1 VARAAATAPPPR
13 HSPRPPDLLLDGLA
27 ALYTLGYAAALPI
40 LRQALAAAEE
50 STPAD
55 EEPHWLWLACIVAS
69 HVWDDERWELRKVE
83 VYADG
88 LHDWAEG
95 ERSTGTARL
104 SDQAL
109 PSFEEIALQPE
120 FTAREISREEFE
132 AVWRK
137 AKGNAP

>member
-1 VARAAATAPPPR
+1 M
-13 HSPRPPDLLLDGLA
+13 HFLA
-27 ALYTLGYAAALPI
+27 VQWHHTNPEYPVWLYSEL
-40 LRQALAAAEE
+40 
-50 STPAD
+50 
-55 EEPHWLWLACIVAS
+55 
-69 HVWDDERWELRKVE
+69 DDERWELRKVE